1 MKFLVVVLSS
11 LMLVACGGGQDS
23 GFPLEV
29 SGSAPPKAMS
39 AAVVPMTLTSSAFI
53 DNGIIP
59 VQFVYSY
66 ASQCTG
72 SNWSPPLNIGNVPA
86 NTVGLAVVVQD
97 LDAGNLVHWK
107 AWNIPAT
114 TVALA
119 ANASTNA
126 TFSQSYNGLGS
137 LGYGGPCPP
146 STSAHRYVFTLYALS
161 KTFTSEPSLSDL
173 TTSALATASLTGLRS
188 STDRLAW
195 NTTPGASFAGNGWY
209 WDDKAGGTG
218 MAFEA
223 QGSSAFA
230 GLFMYDAAGKA
241 IWYVATGTFSIAATG
256 YQFTGDLRQYAGGQA
271 LGGVWKMPTSV
282 SVGTLNI
289 AFTGNG
295 NTTRAVVSLPGG
307 RQWNTVRFNFNGLDA
322 VNSGAQPESG
332 WFWNAAEGGRGYAIE
347 VQNGQMFMAMFH
359 YAADGSPTWQ
369 VVQNNMDSSGN
380 ITGADF
386 RKYANGQTLTS
397 SYVSPAAPVADGTVS
412 TSFGNPCGG
421 ALTINALPSI
431 QLQRYGF
438 ADLTNGAECR
448 VRAAANANGT
458 PWANAGVSQSVTA
471 GSSVT
476 LDGSAS
482 SDPNG
487 DALTYVWT
495 LTSKPTGSAATLA
508 ASTSAKP
515 SFAADVAGTY
525 LVSLI
530 VNDGKIN
537 SYTSTTVVN
546 ASANFNYSSDP
557 ANTVSASST
566 LRPPGKVTVS
576 NHASQTLGTQTF
588 GSSTKLAVSWE
599 APTTAVDH
607 YEVTANEVVQNTKV
621 SLSSTSTSALLS
633 GLKAATTYTVAVKSC
648 ADAACQQSATGTA
661 VDATTSGEFWQLQG
675 SGNTTAGLTRIVSDG
690 NVRISATRI
699 GSDAA
704 SSTTNRIQLYYGP
717 NPQTSSG
724 QALSTAIAGTDTSA
738 AVPASYL
745 SFTSSAATT
754 GLISPAT
761 AATAVKQIATGQGVP
776 LSASMGGKI
785 RLFFEAQASD
795 GKTRIYSLDSQD
807 GYVGQDF
814 NSGVPKTCSTSADY
828 SSGGGCVPT
837 VQVGVNGDSVN
848 PSNKLSNVRQF
859 KLGFPTLTDWRWDG
873 APGTFMVLTTDLV
886 TGCSSYNMNHAYAV
900 WDGARWVVQ
909 YGSDGC
915 PKLFKSAQAAFP
927 MHLGGVQYKL
937 YYGDPS
943 VTTGKLSGRLPFLG
957 PKKMIYGNALAS
969 ASSSTVDFE
978 DWENQAFAREL
989 AFLWPNGERLDST
1002 AAGYIDDYHFL
1013 APTASLD
1020 LQVMYLALTN
1030 GVETPFAAAAVL
1042 LNP

>member
-1 MKFLVVVLSS
+1 MRITFERLTRSFW
-11 LMLVACGGGQDS
+11 LMAAAAIAACGGGTE
-23 GFPLEV
+23 PN
-29 SGSAPPKAMS
+29 ATPPTPSIKA
-39 AAVVPMTLTSSAFI
+39 
-53 DNGIIP
+53 
-59 VQFVYSY
+59 
-66 ASQCTG
+66 
-72 SNWSPPLNIGNVPA
+72 NVPA
-86 NTVGLAVVVQD
+86 PVMKAAAVTGGSAVAIHMYQALYGMAPSNATLSTHTVQATADPAAFARTLTNNFASTSSTVLAKLVLDNLNVTAATVTAVNTQGQSEYAIL
-97 LDAGNLVHWK
+97 LDAL
-107 AWNIPAT
+107 
-114 TVALA
+114 
-119 ANASTNA
+119 
-126 TFSQSYNGLGS
+126 
-137 LGYGGPCPP
+137 
-146 STSAHRYVFTLYALS
+146 
-161 KTFTSEPSLSDL
+161 
-173 TTSALATASLTGLRS
+173 
-188 STDRLAW
+188 
-195 NTTPGASFAGNGWY
+195 
-209 WDDKAGGTG
+209 
-218 MAFEA
+218 
-223 QGSSAFA
+223 
-230 GLFMYDAAGKA
+230 
-241 IWYVATGTFSIAATG
+241 
-256 YQFTGDLRQYAGGQA
+256 
-271 LGGVWKMPTSV
+271 
-282 SVGTLNI
+282 
-289 AFTGNG
+289 
-295 NTTRAVVSLPGG
+295 
-307 RQWNTVRFNFNGLDA
+307 
-322 VNSGAQPESG
+322 
-332 WFWNAAEGGRGYAIE
+332 
-347 VQNGQMFMAMFH
+347 GQMFTF
-359 YAADGSPTWQ
+359 Y
-369 VVQNNMDSSGN
+369 
-380 ITGADF
+380 GADA
-386 RKYANGQTLTS
+386 RGQIIL
-397 SYVSPAAPVADGTVS
+397 
-412 TSFGNPCGG
+412 
-421 ALTINALPSI
+421 NATNL
-431 QLQRYGF
+431 LAGLETDATYGV
-438 ADLTNGAECR
+438 T
-448 VRAAANANGT
+448 AAAYNN
-458 PWANAGVSQSVTA
+458 Q
-471 GSSVT
+471 
-476 LDGSAS
+476 
-482 SDPNG
+482 
-487 DALTYVWT
+487 
-495 LTSKPTGSAATLA
+495 
-508 ASTSAKP
+508 
-515 SFAADVAGTY
+515 
-525 LVSLI
+525 
-530 VNDGKIN
+530 
-537 SYTSTTVVN
+537 

>member
-1 MKFLVVVLSS
+1 MKSNKLHWS
-11 LMLVACGGGQDS
+11 LLLGLALFSGLARADS
-23 GFPLEV
+23 ASLLTQAQLADPARFQFALTNKAEIRATPDNKAFSVWWQPATGIPTGVIV
-29 SGSAPPKAMS
+29 SLHGHA
-39 AAVVPMTLTSSAFI
+39 
-53 DNGIIP
+53 
-59 VQFVYSY
+59 SY
-66 ASQCTG
+66 AIDGMYLWQ
-72 SNWSPPLNIGNVPA
+72 P
-86 NTVGLAVVVQD
+86 
-97 LDAGNLVHWK
+97 
-107 AWNIPAT
+107 
-114 TVALA
+114 
-119 ANASTNA
+119 
-126 TFSQSYNGLGS
+126 
-137 LGYGGPCPP
+137 
-146 STSAHRYVFTLYALS
+146 YA
-161 KTFTSEPSLSDL
+161 
-173 TTSALATASLTGLRS
+173 
-188 STDRLAW
+188 
-195 NTTPGASFAGNGWY
+195 
-209 WDDKAGGTG
+209 
-218 MAFEA
+218 
-223 QGSSAFA
+223 
-230 GLFMYDAAGKA
+230 
-241 IWYVATGTFSIAATG
+241 
-256 YQFTGDLRQYAGGQA
+256 QA
-271 LGGVWKMPTSV
+271 
-282 SVGTLNI
+282 
-289 AFTGNG
+289 
-295 NTTRAVVSLPGG
+295 
-307 RQWNTVRFNFNGLDA
+307 
-322 VNSGAQPESG
+322 
-332 WFWNAAEGGRGYAIE
+332 RGYALLALQWWFGGGEAMNDYYLPGEMYPIIAALLAE
-347 VQNGQMFMAMFH
+347 KGVQPGTVLFEGYSRGSANSYAMT
-359 YAADGSPTWQ
+359 ALDTA
-369 VVQNNMDSSGN
+369 SGN
-380 ITGADF
+380 RYFGT
-386 RKYANGQTLTS
+386 TLS
-397 SYVSPAAPVADGTVS
+397 IS
-412 TSFGNPCGG
+412 GG
-421 ALTINALPSI
+421 AAVDFPPNAQVIAGDFGALPFTGVQWMIYCGQKDPNPNQGGCPSMTAASNWVT
-431 QLQRYGF
+431 QYG
-438 ADLTNGAECR
+438 
-448 VRAAANANGT
+448 AN
-458 PWANAGVSQSVTA
+458 VK
-471 GSSVT
+471 
-476 LDGSAS
+476 LLIE
-482 SDPNG
+482 DPNG
-487 DALTYVWT
+487 DHGGFMTNSANVNLALDQFSPAVNRT
-495 LTSKPTGSAATLA
+495 L
-508 ASTSAKP
+508 
-515 SFAADVAGTY
+515 Y
-525 LVSLI
+525 LVSGWNLLGNT
-530 VNDGKIN
+530 VNSALSVASSFGDTAKVSAVWKWVPATTRWAFYSPSLSSQELRDYASAQGFDVLSIIN
-537 SYTSTTVVN
+537 PGEGFWVQAKTSTTVQLANAAAVTAATVQSGINTGWNLVATAGPGKAADFDAATLWAWDPIKGVWYFYSRSLDASGELAATIQSKAYLDFSLTGKSLLQGVGFWVN
-546 ASANFNYSSDP
+546 KSS
-557 ANTVSASST
+557 TASST

-717 NPQTSSG
+717 NAQTSSR

-943 VTTGKLSGRLPFLG
+943 VTTGKLSGPLPFLG